1 MWSLAEVFGCP
12 CSRARPSA
20 DLQLQRPS
28 IGKAEDPAE
37 ARTMVTPLG
46 LKRGAEGANTVVL
59 SQNELQV
66 HQDKDQLSCRNKRG
80 EAGLMQA

>member
-1 MWSLAEVFGCP
+1 
-12 CSRARPSA
+12 
-20 DLQLQRPS
+20 
-28 IGKAEDPAE
+28 
-37 ARTMVTPLG
+37 MVTPLG